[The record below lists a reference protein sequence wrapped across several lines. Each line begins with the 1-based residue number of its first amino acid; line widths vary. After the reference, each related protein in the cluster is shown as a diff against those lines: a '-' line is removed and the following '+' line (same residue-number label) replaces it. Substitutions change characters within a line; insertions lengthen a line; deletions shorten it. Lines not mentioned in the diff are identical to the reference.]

1 MKSLSLLI
9 FIFVFSFIS
18 FAQEKKTAALAP
30 LGSMGDLDEIQK
42 RVIFNTLQESL
53 SKYFIL
59 SSQKM
64 YEKAEEEAFQQMDAN
79 ECTEDQCIAIIQEL
93 LQVEYFFMFEILQ
106 SRDFQQLKITRVDL
120 DGNRDVRTSTCES
133 CNISQTN
140 SKVDQL
146 VLSLFEQFAV
156 REDIIVTRNDK
167 QTDIEVGASAYWEM
181 IKDSKDKLKYQD
193 FIMKF
198 PNSTIKTVA
207 QIKIDEIERKENELK
222 AEQQRK
228 QKERERKQN
237 EIEER
242 KIKLKHELSLYW
254 ENKKC
259 KDFSIHD
266 NFYRAEIFL
275 LSRPYG
281 LDANNGKIV
290 NDVEKADILYKDNNL
305 IGNDSGGTNVRFL
318 RFGAIPFS
326 IFATYGYSTSFISN
340 TECYQ
345 SRNNLNIVKKYTEFN
360 YKGIHEDLVRGKGDY
375 LEALF
380 TTFGCPSYEFKNLN
394 LAIKTK
400 YNKLFE
406 QSSYHKVQVNKII
419 VELNKIIEND
429 PWLKASCNAY
439 SPVDVVSLIN

>member
-228 QKERERKQN
+228 QKEQ
-237 EIEER
+237 
-242 KIKLKHELSLYW
+242 HY
-254 ENKKC
+254 
-259 KDFSIHD
+259 
-266 NFYRAEIFL
+266 
-275 LSRPYG
+275 
-281 LDANNGKIV
+281 
-290 NDVEKADILYKDNNL
+290 
-305 IGNDSGGTNVRFL
+305 
-318 RFGAIPFS
+318 
-326 IFATYGYSTSFISN
+326 
-340 TECYQ
+340 
-345 SRNNLNIVKKYTEFN
+345 
-360 YKGIHEDLVRGKGDY
+360 
-375 LEALF
+375 
-380 TTFGCPSYEFKNLN
+380 
-394 LAIKTK
+394 
-400 YNKLFE
+400 
-406 QSSYHKVQVNKII
+406 
-419 VELNKIIEND
+419 
-429 PWLKASCNAY
+429 
-439 SPVDVVSLIN
+439 